1 MATALPRALRR
12 TAPRHARPSAGPRA
26 LGVAGLATAT
36 SVALLPSAA
45 VAEPAPSAGEVALR
59 VQQLDVQAS
68 LAVEEFHQAAERR
81 AELERRAAVAAA
93 EAAEAQARL
102 EEARARVTGLVAAA
116 YKRGGNDRF
125 VALVTDGGPQA
136 FLDRAAALDRIA
148 QSQAEVLGAVS
159 TASARASAQ
168 SAAASREVEAL
179 EDASAQLEARK
190 RQVERALQAQ
200 QSLLDGLRAQ
210 ERARVEAAREAA
222 APAPARASRTAERA
236 AAPERPAQAAPAPA
250 RAQETYDGP
259 ASGRARTAIEEG
271 YRHLGKP
278 YQWGGNGPDSFDCSG
293 FTSWVWRAAGVSL
306 PRTSRDQYAQGRKV
320 ARADVQPGDLLFFGS
335 PIHHVGVYVGDG
347 QMINAPQS
355 GGRVRVQAAF
365 RSDYVGAVRP

>member
-68 LAVEEFHQAAERR
+68 LAVEEFNQAAERR

-236 AAPERPAQAAPAPA
+236 AAPAQAPRTAPSK
-250 RAQETYDGP
+250 QTYDGP